1 MLAEFEREAKM
12 KVKSKPKK
20 SKKNQSPSK
29 QKAKD
34 ITTPLAETIHE
45 SKSKSTELYFD
56 DLNCP
61 VS

>member
-1 MLAEFEREAKM
+1 M

-34 ITTPLAETIHE
+34 ITAPLAETIHE